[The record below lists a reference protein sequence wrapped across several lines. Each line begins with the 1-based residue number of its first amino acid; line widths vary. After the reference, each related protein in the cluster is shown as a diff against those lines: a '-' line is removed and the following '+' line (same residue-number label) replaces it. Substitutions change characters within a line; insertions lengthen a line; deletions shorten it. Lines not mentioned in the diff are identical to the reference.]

1 MVVRFFCVIRVPV
14 RRSHC
19 APCRLRVR
27 PCVHGVCVP
36 CACPGSPPCP
46 CPCLFTVG
54 TKKGKKN
61 RGEPGH
67 TGDGTHTHGTRGRT
81 RAHGRITPTMRRT
94 SPLEPHNHPNSPT
107 HTRTSARRPKPRP
120 TQQPQAR
127 IRPLPAFYRYR
138 YGSDTKKASRTG
150 CACACA
156 AARRFRGRAGFDN
169 ATAQHRRAPRGGG
182 TTSAGASRALLA
194 AVARLG
200 DRAAGCELLFVCCS
214 PGAQI

>member
-67 TGDGTHTHGTRGRT
+67 TGDGTHTHGTRGAGAPGHTDGSHRRCDEPHPWNLTTIQTHQHTPARQRDGRNRGRLNSRRPGSDRSPLFTGTGTVATQKRLVSLLT
-81 RAHGRITPTMRRT
+81 RKPKDGVLRATEGAYQRIT
-94 SPLEPHNHPNSPT
+94 E
-107 HTRTSARRPKPRP
+107 
-120 TQQPQAR
+120 
-127 IRPLPAFYRYR
+127 
-138 YGSDTKKASRTG
+138 
-150 CACACA
+150 
-156 AARRFRGRAGFDN
+156 
-169 ATAQHRRAPRGGG
+169 
-182 TTSAGASRALLA
+182 
-194 AVARLG
+194 
-200 DRAAGCELLFVCCS
+200 
-214 PGAQI
+214 